1 MTSKYEQFW
10 NHNSYALCGH
20 HQKRNFPVLT
30 LAGLRNSGKTV
41 YPVDASIAIVEG
53 NKTFASLSDLPK
65 TVEAAIIEV
74 SKEDIVSAVQQVI
87 AAGIKNLWIHRGTD
101 TPEAI
106 AAARKAGLNLCHGTC
121 AVMYVNNTG
130 LHKFHGW
137 LNKLFKKY

>member
-1 MTSKYEQFW
+1 MASKYEQFW
-10 NHNSYALCGH
+10 NHNSYALIGY

-30 LAGLRNSGKTV
+30 LAGLQNSGKTV
-41 YPVDASIAIVEG
+41 YPVDTSIATVDG
-53 NKTFASLSDLPK
+53 SKTFASLNDLPE

-74 SKEDIVSAVQQVI
+74 SKEDTVLAVQKVI

-106 AAARKAGLNLCHGTC
+106 AAARKAGLNLCYGTC

>member
-10 NHNSYALCGH
+10 NHNSYALIGH

-30 LAGLRNSGKTV
+30 LTGLQNSGKTV

-53 NKTFASLSDLPK
+53 SKTFASLSDLPD

-74 SKEDIVSAVQQVI
+74 SKEDIVSSVQQVI
-87 AAGIKNLWIHRGTD
+87 EAGIKNLWIHRGTD

-106 AAARKAGLNLCHGTC
+106 AAARKAGLNLYHGTC
-121 AVMYVNNTG
+121 AVMYVNYTG